1 MISNP
6 LSRIREG
13 VPGPQVHIK
22 KGFYIFAFTIL
33 GVLLQFVVHGV
44 LETWYI
50 GLLLANFRTYSLGMS
65 WSAWVTIHNVLTVA
79 LFAAGVAFGFQQ
91 GRYWWRRV
99 YIERKWKLPHNFS

>member
-13 VPGPQVHIK
+13 VPGPQAHIK

-33 GVLLQFVVHGV
+33 GVLLQFVVHAV

-50 GLLLANFRTYSLGMS
+50 GLLLADFRTYSLGMS
-65 WSAWVTIHNVLTVA
+65 WDSWVTVHNVFTIL
-79 LFAAGVAFGFQQ
+79 LFSVGVLLGFQQ
-91 GRYWWRRV
+91 GSYWWRRIYHV
-99 YIERKWKLPHNFS
+99 